1 MKSYVINTNDFRLQ
15 RSLETMV
22 VFKEWRNRD
31 AKPNNLRMD
40 KTDEFL
46 ERSNLAQ

>member
-1 MKSYVINTNDFRLQ
+1 MIFDSR

-22 VFKEWRNRD
+22 FKEWGNRP
-31 AKPNNLRMD
+31 AKPKNLRMD
-40 KTDEFL
+40 ETDEFL